1 MESIDVNKAKARD
14 AMPSKEGAFPVVYL
28 TDDSADAWGSQ
39 GVPNSL
45 LLRKLFVPAQLVTAV
60 SQLLNTGTLTQ

>member
-28 TDDSADAWGSQ
+28 TDSADAWGSQ

-45 LLRKLFVPAQLVTAV
+45 LLRKLFAPAQLVAAV
-60 SQLLNTGTLTQ
+60 SQLLNTGTFTQ

>member
-1 MESIDVNKAKARD
+1 MESIDANIAKARD
-14 AMPSKEGAFPVVYL
+14 AMPSKEGPSPVVYL
-28 TDDSADAWGSQ
+28 TGESADAWGSQ

-45 LLRKLFVPAQLVTAV
+45 LRKLFAPAQLVTAV

>member
-1 MESIDVNKAKARD
+1 MESIDVNIAKARD

-28 TDDSADAWGSQ
+28 TGDSADAWGSQ
-39 GVPNSL
+39 GVPNSP
-45 LLRKLFVPAQLVTAV
+45 LLRKLFAPAQLVTAV